1 PGGEADRRG
10 AMPVRH
16 RLVAR
21 LEHGEGADQVVRG
34 HRLAAEGRIGE
45 DQRAALDILD
55 CHFACGA
62 RREGFYVAPAPMHRR
77 ILRLR
82 RDRRDALV
90 AVPERMHVGPLERG
104 DQRGIR
110 PGSQL
115 LSTEAL
121 PGPNDATNSSPPMI
135 ARFFMKWFIWLAYCA
150 ASNCQKRCA
159 ARAAI
164 STKSASTQ
172 ATQRVFHP
180 MMRRIEPPSSM
191 TMA

>member
-1 PGGEADRRG
+1 DWSSD
-10 AMPVRH
+10 VCSS
-16 RLVAR
+16 
-21 LEHGEGADQVVRG
+21 D
-34 HRLAAEGRIGE
+34 
-45 DQRAALDILD
+45 LD

-62 RREGFYVAPAPMHRR
+62 RCERLDVAPAPVHRR
-77 ILRLR
+77 VLRLR

-90 AVPERMHVGPLERG
+90 AVPERVQMGPLERG

-121 PGPNDATNSSPPMI
+121 PGPNDATKSSPPMI
-135 ARFFMKWFIWLAYCA
+135 ARFFMKWFIWLAYCE
-150 ASNCQKRCA
+150 ASTCQNRCA

-172 ATQRVFHP
+172 ATQRVFQP
-180 MMRRIEPPSSM
+180 TMSRIEPPTSI
-191 TMA
+191 TMASTAKTSGAGKPSLVK